1 MSLCLRAC
9 FIQGVLVL
17 ATGVALS
24 AQSTT
29 EAERPE
35 LDYLYFKDRV
45 EPILVETR
53 AGQEQCVA
61 WHTSNGPLREEL
73 PVGEK
78 AWTNEQSRRYFE
90 FWREL
95 VVPGRPMDSPLL
107 TQPLVAEAGGSGFH
121 PGGKRWSSKA
131 DGAVSYTHLTL
142 PTILPV

>member
-61 WHTSNGPLREEL
+61 CHTSNGPLREEL

-78 AWTNEQSRRYFE
+78 AWTNEQSRRYF
-90 FWREL
+90 
-95 VVPGRPMDSPLL
+95 
-107 TQPLVAEAGGSGFH
+107 
-121 PGGKRWSSKA
+121 
-131 DGAVSYTHLTL
+131 
-142 PTILPV
+142 